1 MGSGTA
7 RPLKHRVLYRCAILI
22 HILGMYFTRR
32 RHPATWCLLCFFLAL
47 CTNSAP
53 APPARQTRLTRGA
66 QGPGAELW
74 LRPRGPMSETRNEPR
89 SETQKIK
96 QHESTSQ
103 TSVALVPSSDA
114 LDSSGGTLSLH
125 LLLLAWHLFL
135 VAMHLILRAGL
146 SHYTCYY

>member
-1 MGSGTA
+1 MVFA
-7 RPLKHRVLYRCAILI
+7 LLLPRPLHQLSPSPACTPNPADKRGPRARGRVMA
-22 HILGMYFTRR
+22 
-32 RHPATWCLLCFFLAL
+32 A
-47 CTNSAP
+47 
-53 APPARQTRLTRGA
+53 A
-66 QGPGAELW
+66 QGADE
-74 LRPRGPMSETRNEPR
+74 RNEERTEKRNP
-89 SETQKIK
+89 KIK